1 MRSPATAPKRKAETP
16 VGLEPRSKR
25 VSFGHNLSPELFDK
39 SLAPSTPL
47 RKGSTPKADPPKGKT
62 PSPKK
67 AATPKKAT
75 PSPKKAATPKKA
87 TPSPKKAVTPKK
99 ATPSPK
105 KASPKAKT
113 PSPKKA
119 VTPKAVTPV
128 QDAPKVR
135 YDLIY

>member
-1 MRSPATAPKRKAETP
+1 MFAVRSPATAPKRKAETP

-67 AATPKKAT
+67 AV
-75 PSPKKAATPKKA
+75 TPKKA

-99 ATPSPK
+99 ASPSPK

-119 VTPKAVTPV
+119 ATPKVVTPV

-135 YDLIY
+135 YGLIY